1 MIALDYVQSL
11 RQKVG
16 TQPLILP
23 GSVVLIVNHQ
33 GELLLENRKD
43 GGWGLPGGL
52 MELGESLE
60 QTAVREV
67 KEETGL
73 DVRNLQLLGIFSGE
87 TYHFTFDNGD
97 EIYSVTAVY
106 WTKHFSGTL
115 QVNPSESKE
124 VRFVKS
130 LPPTLKDEY
139 KDYILPYY
147 PSILETIRTSESM

>member
-1 MIALDYVQSL
+1 MDYVQSL

-23 GSVVLIVNHQ
+23 GSVVLIVNNQ
-33 GELLLENRKD
+33 GELLLENRND

-60 QTAVREV
+60 QTAIREV

-73 DVRNLQLLGIFSGE
+73 DVKDLQLLGVFSGE
-87 TYHFTFDNGD
+87 AYHFTFDNGD
-97 EIYSVTAVY
+97 ELYSVTAVY
-106 WTKHFSGTL
+106 WTNHFSGTL
-115 QVNPSESKE
+115 KVNSNESKE
-124 VRFVKS
+124 VRFVKN
-130 LPPTLKDEY
+130 LPSTLKDEY

-147 PSILETIRTSESM
+147 QSILTTIRSSEST